1 MAHNIGGTLKV
12 AHTMVPPMDPPV
24 ESLSATYGPAMKR
37 WGYKVGPST
46 PPRLFTLE
54 DKPDMDALPLFGLH

>member
-1 MAHNIGGTLKV
+1 
-12 AHTMVPPMDPPV
+12 MVPPMDPPV

-46 PPRLFTLE
+46 PPRHFTLE